1 MDNGAKKDTNQ
12 ISNALLGMMIFNAV
26 NSAYIVNYRPKTGT
40 YHIWLCSALGV
51 LMVVFSVWV
60 IIMCI
65 RMLKGKKGKK
75 GYNIT
80 LLILAIALLI
90 IGADSALPYCKDLIA
105 GSKTVTTDK
114 YLIVKDDL
122 HFLDD
127 NGNEVKMQIPDDTA
141 KLFLSKENYEYDS
154 ENNLL
159 HYYDSITVTYFPN
172 SKTIVSTFPED

>member
-1 MDNGAKKDTNQ
+1 MDNNAKKDANQ
-12 ISNALLGMMIFNAV
+12 ISIALLGMMVFNV
-26 NSAYIVNYRPKTGT
+26 INTAYIVNYKPKTGT

-60 IIMCI
+60 IIIFI
-65 RMLKGKKGKK
+65 RMLKGNKGKK

-80 LLILAIALLI
+80 LLLLAIILLI
-90 IGADSALPYCKDLIA
+90 MGAGSALPYCKDLIA
-105 GSKTVTTDK
+105 GSKTVATNK
-114 YLIVKDDL
+114 YLIIKDDL

-127 NGNEVKMQIPDDTA
+127 NGNEVEMQISEDTA
-141 KLFLSKENYEYDS
+141 RLFRSKENYEYDS

-172 SKTIVSTFPED
+172 SKVIVSTFPED